1 METPPTVNFRAA
13 TPQED
18 GVIAEH
24 FYAMWRDLGIT
35 DAVIQPQWPTLCTE
49 FIAQARQ
56 HLHYQ
61 AFVAEVEG
69 AIVGSAGG
77 QRFAGLYPWV
87 FSYSDRQYG
96 YIWGV
101 YVEPDYRHRGIA
113 TQLTQLTVEHL
124 RGIGCTKVVL
134 NAAPKARPLYQRL
147 GFSESNLMEL
157 DLRQK
162 VEGCQ

>member
-1 METPPTVNFRAA
+1 MVTTSAA
-13 TPQED
+13 TFRSATPEED

-24 FYAMWRDLGIT
+24 SYRMWRDLGMT
-35 DAVIQPQWPTLCTE
+35 DTVILPQWPTLCTE

-61 AFVAEVEG
+61 AFVAEVAG

-77 QRFAGLYPWV
+77 QRFDGLYPWV

-101 YVEPDYRHRGIA
+101 YVEPEYRQKGIA
-113 TQLTQLTVEHL
+113 TRLTQLAVEHL
-124 RGIGCTKVVL
+124 QGIGCTKVAL

-147 GFSESNLMEL
+147 GFSDSNLMDL
-157 DLRQK
+157 DLITPK
-162 VEGCQ
+162 LP